1 MTHKLENNYTTEVL
15 PQEWKFWAPCQ
26 ASQPESLATGGRRA
40 PRECGF
46 EGQWG
51 LITELSWGNRNAT
64 LRGHT
69 QDFMCTRNQRKK
81 QWPHKSLG
89 QTYLLVL
96 EGFLQSWKVD
106 CCGHGD
112 IGSGDPGKCS
122 LGYALFEATIF
133 SSRPGPAQQPVGSS
147 AVTPQAKQLIGWEHS
162 PIHQQTGCLKSSWI
176 NSCPINTLPDTALP
190 TRETRPSPTRLW
202 EITSLSRHAACTSLW
217 DTLTHH
223 RAQSSSRKNYN
234 PAASETETTVT
245 QRQTKRYSKG
255 ICPR

>member
-1 MTHKLENNYTTEVL
+1 MPDRWPTNWKIII
-15 PQEWKFWAPCQ
+15 PQKFWAPCQ
-26 ASQPESLATGGRRA
+26 ASQPESLATGGGRT

-51 LITELSWGNRNAT
+51 LTAAISWGNRNAT

-69 QDFMCTRNQRKK
+69 QGLMYTRNQRKK

-96 EGFLQSWKVD
+96 EGLLQSWKVD
-106 CCGHGD
+106 YCGDGD

-122 LGYALFEATIF
+122 LRYALFETTIF
-133 SSRPGPAQQPVGSS
+133 SSRPGPAQQRVGSS
-147 AVTPQAKQLIGWEHS
+147 AITPQAKQPTGWEHS

-176 NSCPINTLPDTALP
+176 NSCPIDRPPDIALP
-190 TRETRPSPTRLW
+190 TRETRPSPTHYW
-202 EITSLSRHAACTSLW
+202 EGTSLSHHAACTSLS

-223 RAQSSSRKNYN
+223 RAQTSSRKNYN
-234 PAASETETTVT
+234 PAASETETTIT
-245 QRQTKRYSKG
+245 ERQAKRHSKG